1 MCVAD
6 GTAPTA
12 LPPPV
17 HSLQQ
22 WLLAR
27 TARASAWLH
36 GCPRAQTP
44 CGQPFARKGQR
55 GSITA
60 AERAE

>member
-27 TARASAWLH
+27 TARTWLH
-36 GCPRAQTP
+36 GCPQGQTP
-44 CGQPFARKGQR
+44 CGQPLVRKGRR

-60 AERAE
+60 AEQAE